1 MKNLIGTAFI
11 FSALFFSNPGLSGGS
26 EGHGQGNYLKEMYI
40 LTTGKSHF
48 EDVVTSPEKYDW
60 SKVDKHIQSVFYRNL
75 DELQIWAKYLQFK
88 FNTDEEITSPAVCLQ
103 LSPTKEYQIDVKLNA
118 CKDELTSLGKAVS
131 VISFSILNRIN
142 RSQAENYLLSK
153 ALGSIADPEM
163 FEPY

>member
-1 MKNLIGTAFI
+1 MSQMEPPLLLKFHNILFEQTASSI
-11 FSALFFSNPGLSGGS
+11 
-26 EGHGQGNYLKEMYI
+26 LKI
-40 LTTGKSHF
+40 RIKKIIT
-48 EDVVTSPEKYDW
+48 
-60 SKVDKHIQSVFYRNL
+60 
-75 DELQIWAKYLQFK
+75 QFK

-153 ALGSIADPEM
+153 ALGRIADPEM